1 MEFFLVGTKID
12 WKKIQ
17 GWKKLCLL
25 NDLLGKNLVRKD
37 VVSIF
42 WSETFLVE
50 RRNWAEFFFGV
61 KQIFGAE
68 NLLISKH
75 FCSEKNF
82 GQNKNLVKKNCQ
94 KKILVKKKFGQKFF
108 WSEFCFRKF

>member
-1 MEFFLVGTKID
+1 MVGTKID

-37 VVSIF
+37 VVDIF

-50 RRNWAEFFFGV
+50 KKNWAGNFFGV

-82 GQNKNLVKKNCQ
+82 GQKKCWSKKIVRKKIWSKKICQ
-94 KKILVKKKFGQKFF
+94 KFC